1 MAKWNIGAFLR
12 SLTKGA
18 ETETPPPAE
27 QAEASQNILTE
38 EMGPVAAESTAV
50 RSELKGALLEVWR
63 QWAGNDLPPVLSLT
77 TGKQIGTVH
86 MDAQTLE
93 KERVR
98 DHGNAGEGCPKALAV
113 IEKAGN
119 TEVGP

>member
-50 RSELKGALLEVWR
+50 RSELKGSKSGA
-63 QWAGNDLPPVLSLT
+63 S
-77 TGKQIGTVH
+77 
-86 MDAQTLE
+86 
-93 KERVR
+93 
-98 DHGNAGEGCPKALAV
+98 
-113 IEKAGN
+113 
-119 TEVGP
+119 GPEMTCRRCFP

>member
-38 EMGPVAAESTAV
+38 EMGPVARKYRRAFRAEGSPA
-50 RSELKGALLEVWR
+50 RSLA
-63 QWAGNDLPPVLSLT
+63 PV
-77 TGKQIGTVH
+77 GRK
-86 MDAQTLE
+86 
-93 KERVR
+93 
-98 DHGNAGEGCPKALAV
+98 
-113 IEKAGN
+113 
-119 TEVGP
+119 

>member
-50 RSELKGALLEVWR
+50 RYELKGALL
-63 QWAGNDLPPVLSLT
+63 DPVGLSAIQLS
-77 TGKQIGTVH
+77 
-86 MDAQTLE
+86 AWPSL
-93 KERVR
+93 R
-98 DHGNAGEGCPKALAV
+98 
-113 IEKAGN
+113 
-119 TEVGP
+119 

>member
-63 QWAGNDLPPVLSLT
+63 QWAGNDLPPVLSLPLVLRS
-77 TGKQIGTVH
+77 GGDCAAFQR
-86 MDAQTLE
+86 L
-93 KERVR
+93 
-98 DHGNAGEGCPKALAV
+98 V
-113 IEKAGN
+113 IFFK
-119 TEVGP
+119 PFFR